1 MPTFE
6 DSRDALSGWR
16 KQADENRQRLLLARE
31 GVRRGRRQ
39 DADTVA
45 RLEGEQREIA
55 ARGAQIWTDFAEFV
69 DPRKTLRRLPD
80 TDPILLFPLRLE
92 TRFKSSE
99 RGPPQLWVRIYPD
112 QCLVDTFEPSL
123 TEKEIENAQ
132 AFWSSVWRAGGLE
145 PEEQAAWRDLA
156 ASHGAGRAGWIIK
169 HYAPLNPADKL
180 EKNTPSDVLLV
191 IAATDPVPSP
201 AAVFWIDVWRAGG
214 TDAVIVA
221 RRPALET
228 AVGAATAAAIIED
241 FRPFNLGDPPV
252 APQTRASTDV
262 TVLAVQFTP
271 VAEMDA
277 RRSSWSQAPRVKLLP
292 ERFLLTA
299 YRGTTIELE
308 ATSAPIQTPLVA
320 GPDPNALPADQLAP
334 EGEDLKIPED
344 IRWMFD
350 FERALE
356 IGMALRIDL
365 TPQQAAAG
373 FDRIVVLGVR
383 VSDTPA
389 EGRKNLE
396 ALLEGHLYSRSGL
409 ELLPQGT
416 PTNNTEKGS
425 TTFNVHG
432 DPTSA
437 FAAFFKDQP
446 LYTPTGDPLLKSDGQ
461 WFAETLSIGQALAE
475 RIPNANGRDQIEARA
490 MHLALWPGTIGYM
503 MRTML
508 APLFSEDVIDRTRDF
523 LSRYVSGRGWI
534 PALRVGA
541 QPYGVLPVTDFA
553 RINWLDRE
561 TLGPSI
567 LFRDDGWLAY
577 LRGLIAILRR
587 IEADWNS
594 RLASVSF
601 VGKEGGDPQQVLLD
615 VLDLH
620 PASVEFY
627 PLKADDPD
635 HPFYVLALQ
644 SFPLA
649 LGLLQALSPK
659 DSAMALLRSLGY
671 GGTTEPEAL
680 KKLFWSR
687 QPMLTGPII
696 DTPPVSETD
705 PITNCAGVK
714 NYIEWLVDAA
724 RSDFDIL
731 QEQTGFDAGK
741 QPSALLYLLLRHAL
755 QRGFHHTGVREKTR
769 RGLIVPSLEHYAEP
783 AFVHVRMAQVSESR
797 YHLLHERLPGD
808 IRIADFISNSINL
821 IDPELSEQI
830 AALERLARTPTAAL
844 ERVFAEHIDCASY
857 RLDAWKQ
864 GILHWQLEKLR
875 QVRRGE
881 GGTYLGAYGWL
892 EHVVPENKV
901 FTPVELS
908 DDISAKINKPGD
920 KPLMRDSTNL
930 GLVHAPSLNQVTT
943 AAVLRNG
950 YQSSDGRMAVDLSS
964 RRVRL
969 ALGILEGMRNGQSL
983 GALLGYQFERHLHDS
998 NSLSLR
1004 ALVFGIR
1011 RQFPLVANQ
1020 ITTTKDDTKAIEAIA
1035 AMNVVDG
1042 LKLVRH
1048 VEQATVQTYPWG
1060 LTTLPAPTDPTHA
1073 PAIDA
1078 ATAHIRDVNDA
1089 VADLVLAEGVH
1100 QAVLGNYD
1108 RSAGVFDAFGKG
1120 GFPPEMDVTRTP
1132 RSGTALTLRVAI
1144 HFDPDAPVNPLAPMP
1159 LTPLASAE
1167 PGLNAW
1173 LKERMPDP
1181 ADVGCVVT
1189 FTDRATGTPQPIFVR
1204 QSDLR
1209 LHPIDLIY
1217 RMQTGVDPSLRFLDE
1232 RILQFVHTTQDPRID
1247 TPIHIEYAK
1256 RSAGNVTFF
1265 ELQALVNSL
1274 HALTVASR
1282 PLQPADL
1289 ARQTDTRAAEQPP
1302 VELDAARLTG
1312 VRDDLNTTRLTA
1324 LNALIGALPAG
1335 TIDAA
1340 IDAYALEVSR
1350 LALFR
1355 LPQTGI
1361 GFAFEWRDQTYRTLA
1376 TQLQNLNDRWNVRLT
1391 DADARLADYDANPG
1405 ISDEEKRARLAEI
1418 EILVSTSYLLPQP
1431 PVIANYRNAVGAK
1444 RNTFAAEIGTLQGIA
1459 DTPFPALDAF
1469 YQAVK
1474 AREPAL
1480 AAFDLDALKM
1490 KDIEGEVTRFRAQL
1504 VSTATG
1510 LRDDIVKRIAG
1521 ADDLLAVVPLPID
1534 NLQKAAKILLGDD
1547 VQLISHFTLRGSAAT
1562 DVGNAWTYSRNGDLT
1577 RYLRDT
1583 IGREYPE
1590 DDWLHGIARVR
1601 DKLRHFENAMFLAE
1615 AFEADPPAP
1624 MPIQI
1629 PFVPNDSW
1637 LALEVP
1643 PPANPGGRPVSSD
1656 RLLYTAH
1663 FPDPFDATRPI
1674 AGLLVDEWTEVIP
1687 EASETTGVAFHY
1699 DRPNSEPP
1707 QCWLMVLPAVVDGA
1721 WSWEEL
1727 RDAVTGTLDAAR
1739 RRAIEPDHIAG
1750 TEYSWLL
1757 PATYAAYTFPEIS
1770 ISNYLLR
1777 NVDIF
1782 REMKG

>member
-1 MPTFE
+1 MATFE
-6 DSRDALSGWR
+6 DLRNELAGWR
-16 KQADENRQRLLLARE
+16 KQSEDNRERLLLARE
-31 GVRRGRRQ
+31 GSRRGRRR
-39 DADTVA
+39 DAEIVA
-45 RLEGEQREIA
+45 QLEGDQRAIA
-55 ARGAQIWTDFAEFV
+55 ARGAQIWKNFNEFV
-69 DPRKTLRRLPD
+69 DPRRTLRKLPD
-80 TDPILLFPLRLE
+80 RDPILLFPLRLE
-92 TRFKSSE
+92 TRFKE
-99 RGPPQLWVRIYPD
+99 GVRGQPQLWVRVYPD
-112 QCLVDTFEPSL
+112 QCLADTFEASL
-123 TEKEIENAQ
+123 TEKEIANAQ
-132 AFWSSVWRAGGLE
+132 AFWSSVWRAGGVE
-145 PEEQAAWRDLA
+145 AEEQAAWRDLA
-156 ASHGAGRAGWIIK
+156 ASHGAGRAGWIVK
-169 HYAPLNPADKL
+169 HYTPLNPADKRD
-180 EKNTPSDVLLV
+180 KVSSSDVLLV
-191 IAATDPVPSP
+191 ISATGPMPP
-201 AAVFWIDVWRAGG
+201 KTAEFWTDVWRAGG

-221 RRPALET
+221 RRPALE
-228 AVGAATAAAIIED
+228 ADVGAPAAAAIIEN
-241 FRPFNLGDPPV
+241 FRPFNLSDPPV
-252 APQTRASTDV
+252 VPQTRAGTNV

-277 RRSSWSQAPRVKLLP
+277 RRNSWSQAPRVKLLP
-292 ERFLLTA
+292 EQLLLTA
-299 YRGTTIELE
+299 YRGTAIEHE
-308 ATSAPIQTPLVA
+308 IAGAPIQTPLIA
-320 GPDPNALPADQLAP
+320 GPDPGAPPADQLGP
-334 EGEDLKIPED
+334 DGEDLKIPED

-350 FERALE
+350 FEKALE
-356 IGMALRIDL
+356 VGMAFRFDL
-365 TPQQAAAG
+365 TPQQAQAG

-383 VSDTPA
+383 VSDTA
-389 EGRKNLE
+389 AQGRKNLE

-416 PTNNTEKGS
+416 PTNNTEKGG

-446 LYTPTGDPLLKSDGQ
+446 LYTAASDPLLRSDGQ
-461 WFAETLSIGQALAE
+461 WFAETLGIGQALAE

-490 MHLALWPGTIGYM
+490 MHLALWPGTLGYM

-508 APLFSEDVIDRTRDF
+508 APVFSENVIDQTRDF
-523 LSRYVSGRGWI
+523 FTRYVSGRGWI
-534 PALRVGA
+534 PALRIGA

-561 TLGPSI
+561 TPGALAF
-567 LFRDDGWLAY
+567 FRSDGWLNY
-577 LRGLIAILRR
+577 LRGLVAVLRK
-587 IEADWNS
+587 IEKDWDGKLAD
-594 RLASVSF
+594 VSF
-601 VGKEGGDPQQVLLD
+601 VGKEGGDPHQILLD

-627 PLKADDPD
+627 PLKADSPA
-635 HPFYVLALQ
+635 HQFYVLALL

-649 LGLLQALSPK
+649 TKFLGELTTK
-659 DSAMALLRSLGY
+659 KEAMSLLRSFGY
-671 GGTTEPEAL
+671 SGAAEPDAL

-687 QPMLTGPII
+687 QPQLTGPVI
-696 DTPPVSETD
+696 DNPPVSETD
-705 PITNCAGVK
+705 PITNSAGAR
-714 NYIEWLVDAA
+714 NYIEWMVDAA
-724 RSDFDIL
+724 RTDFDVL

-741 QPSALLYLLLRHAL
+741 QPRALLYLLLRHAL
-755 QRGFHHTGVREKTR
+755 QRGFYQTGVREKTR
-769 RGLIVPSLEHYAEP
+769 RGLITASPEHFVEP
-783 AFVHVRMAQVSESR
+783 TFVHVQAAAQVSESR
-797 YHLLHERLPGD
+797 YSLLHERLPGN
-808 IRIADFISNSINL
+808 IRIADLISTGINL

-830 AALERLARTPTAAL
+830 DALERLARTPTAAL

-857 RLDAWKQ
+857 RIDAWKQ

-875 QVRRGE
+875 NAKRGE

-908 DDISAKINKPGD
+908 DDIGAKINKAKDP
-920 KPLMRDSTNL
+920 PLMRESTNL
-930 GLVHAPSLNQVTT
+930 GLVHAPSLNQATT

-950 YQSSDGRMAVDLSS
+950 YQSNAGRMAIDLSS

-969 ALGILEGMRNGQSL
+969 ALGVLEGMRNGQSL

-998 NSLSLR
+998 NSLPLR
-1004 ALVFGIR
+1004 KLVFGIR

-1020 ITTTKDDTKAIEAIA
+1020 IATTKNDNEPIEAIA

-1048 VEQATVQTYPWG
+1048 VERSAVKTYPWG
-1060 LTTLPAPTDPTHA
+1060 LTTLPAPTDATQA

-1108 RSAGVFDAFGKG
+1108 RSAGTLDAFGKG
-1120 GFPPEMDVTRTP
+1120 GFPPEVDVVRTP
-1132 RSGTALTLRVAI
+1132 RTGTALTLRVAI
-1144 HFDPDAPVNPLAPMP
+1144 HFDPDATANPLAPIP

-1173 LKERMPDP
+1173 LARRMPLP

-1189 FTDRATGTPQPIFVR
+1189 FVDRTTGAAPPIFVR
-1204 QSDLR
+1204 QSDLG
-1209 LHPIDLIY
+1209 LQPIDLVY

-1232 RILQFVHTTQDPRID
+1232 CVLQFIHTAHNPRIGA
-1247 TPIHIEYAK
+1247 PISIEYTT
-1256 RSAGNVTFF
+1256 RSAGHVTFF

-1282 PLQPADL
+1282 PLQPSDL
-1289 ARQTDTRAAEQPP
+1289 VRQTDARAGEQPP
-1302 VELDAARLTG
+1302 VELDATRLTG
-1312 VRDDLNTTRLTA
+1312 VRDDLNNTRLPA
-1324 LNALIGALPAG
+1324 LNGLIGALAVG

-1340 IDAYALEVSR
+1340 IDAYVAEVSR

-1361 GFAFEWRDQTYRTLA
+1361 GFAYEWRDQTYQKLA
-1376 TQLQNLNDRWNVRLT
+1376 EHLGKLLGGWNVRLT
-1391 DADARLADYDANPG
+1391 AANTRIADYDASPG
-1405 ISDEEKRARLAEI
+1405 LTDDEKRSRLAEI
-1418 EILVSTSYLLPQP
+1418 ELLVSTSYLTPQP
-1431 PVIANYRNAVGAK
+1431 PVIANYRNDVGTK
-1444 RNTFAAEIGTLQGIA
+1444 RDAFAAERAALQAIF
-1459 DTPFPALDAF
+1459 DTPFATLDAF
-1469 YQAVK
+1469 YLALK
-1474 AREPAL
+1474 ARAL
-1480 AAFDLDALKM
+1480 DGFEFDALKLNN
-1490 KDIEGEVTRFRAQL
+1490 IEDEVTRFRAQM
-1504 VSTATG
+1504 VATATG

-1521 ADDLLAVVPLPID
+1521 ADALLAVAPLPID
-1534 NLQKAAKILLGDD
+1534 NLQKAAKLLLGED
-1547 VQLISHFTLRGSAAT
+1547 VQLIPHFALRGAVAT
-1562 DVGNAWTYSRNGDLT
+1562 DVGSAWTQSKNGGLT
-1577 RYLRDT
+1577 SFLKGT
-1583 IGREYPE
+1583 VGREFPE

-1601 DKLRHFENAMFLAE
+1601 DKMRHFENTMFLAE
-1615 AFEADPPAP
+1615 AFGAEAPPLT
-1624 MPIQI
+1624 PIQL

-1643 PPANPGGRPVSSD
+1643 PPVQPGERAVASD

-1663 FPDPFDATRPI
+1663 FAAAFDATKPI

-1707 QCWLMVLPAVVDGA
+1707 QCWLMVLPAVMDGA

-1750 TEYSWLL
+1750 TDYSWLL

-1770 ISNYLLR
+1770 ISSYLLR
-1777 NVDIF
+1777 NVDVF
-1782 REMKG
+1782 QELKR